1 MKNIIKISFALLLAL
16 AIGTS
21 AFAQGEPG
29 FDDDVEDTPIDGGIG
44 LLVGA
49 GIAYGIK
56 KAYNLKKEKEQDA

>member
-1 MKNIIKISFALLLAL
+1 MKNLIKLSFALLLTLSIQTAV
-16 AIGTS
+16 
-21 AFAQGEPG
+21 FAQPD